1 MIKKS
6 IFWLLGLLF
15 LLFGQ
20 KAFANHVAGGQ
31 LTYKFIS
38 TSGTNHTYEVEIIIF
53 GDCNGGAS
61 FNTFTTTTGA
71 GMNVYNNGNLV
82 TTQTLPRI
90 ANESDILVSPVCPS
104 QINSTTCSGGTLPG
118 IRKYTFRGNV
128 VLSGTSATWRFAFN
142 SNLVGGTS
150 AGRSFLA
157 DNITNHGTFFIAAT
171 LNNVNGPNNS
181 PTFTSDP
188 TPFFCNNVPS
198 SFSLGA
204 VDVDNDV
211 MTYSLEPAINNLQ
224 GTAFVNYVAPYTAQ
238 NPLPAAPGTFIF
250 NPNTGVTDFTPN
262 QAMEATVVKKV
273 TEKRN
278 GVEVGTCAREMM
290 FVIINGCTNTAPS
303 TPINNVSNGELLP
316 GTPTSVEFK
325 ACEAQQVSFTFEINA
340 VDAQGDN
347 ITISSTNLPAGAV
360 LNIQNNGT
368 TNPTAFFNWN
378 LSTVPAGTYQFYIT
392 FKDDG
397 CPMSV
402 IKTVT
407 YTVYVQQ
414 FSGNFTTHTIVP
426 CRDDSNGVAWILADP
441 ADTALYKYTWMDPA
455 FNILQETPGRVTGGD
470 TLSNLYP
477 GIYLVDAENY
487 RGCKRRFTVTIDS
500 PTYKAYFETD
510 SIVCVNSAVT
520 FNPLYNNNDFVQWN
534 WDFGNGTTSTSQTPF
549 LQYPFAGRYQ
559 IKLKA
564 TTDLGCVDSF
574 SQWITVDSIMQPE
587 FSLDRNN
594 ICVGEKVNIAT
605 EYGLN
610 AKSVNWA
617 FGDGGQL
624 QTGPLANISYA
635 YPTPGTYNVNMTVSY
650 RKCPDVTYSRTVTV
664 NDNPRVYLGY
674 DTAIC
679 YQGTAIELKNTIAGT
694 GADTYSWN
702 TGDNV
707 PVIFARAAGVYA
719 LTVTRNDCSTTDSV
733 TVNKDCYVDLPN
745 AFTPNGE
752 GDAAYFFPR
761 SLLSRGVT
769 SFDMTIYNRWGEKV
783 FFTNNTN
790 GRGWDGNLSGKAQPT
805 GVYVYLINVTF
816 RDGNTEKYQGNVTL
830 LR

>member
-1 MIKKS
+1 
-6 IFWLLGLLF
+6 
-15 LLFGQ
+15 
-20 KAFANHVAGGQ
+20 
-31 LTYKFIS
+31 FIS
-38 TSGTNHTYEVEIIIF
+38 SSGTNHTYEMEIIIY
-53 GDCNGGAS
+53 GDCSGGTYP
-61 FNTFTTTTGA
+61 TFATTTAA
-71 GMNVYNNGNLV
+71 GLNIYNNGGLV
-82 TTQTLPRI
+82 TAQNLPKI
-90 ANESDILVSPVCPS
+90 AAESDILVSPVCPS
-104 QINSTTCSGGTLPG
+104 QLNSTTCNGGVLPG
-118 IRKYTFRGNV
+118 IKKFTFRGNV
-128 VLSGTSATWRFAFN
+128 VLNGASANWRFAFDG
-142 SNLVGGTS
+142 NLVNGST
-150 AGRSFLA
+150 AGRSNIA
-157 DNITNHGTFFIAAT
+157 DNIAANTTLYIGAT
-171 LNNVNGPNNS
+171 LNNVNGQNNS

-211 MTYSLEPAINNLQ
+211 MTYSLEPAISNVQ
-224 GTAFVNYVAPYTAQ
+224 GTGFVTYIAPYTAT
-238 NPLPAAPGTFIF
+238 NPLPAAAGTFVF

-262 QAMEATVVKKV
+262 QSMEAIVVKKV
-273 TEKRN
+273 SEKRN

-325 ACEAQQVSFTFEINA
+325 ACEAQQVSFTFDINA
-340 VDAQGDN
+340 LDPQGDN
-347 ITISSTNLPAGAV
+347 ITITSTNLPAGAT
-360 LNIQNNGT
+360 LDIQNNGT
-368 TNPTAFFNWN
+368 TNPTASFNWD
-378 LSTVPAGTYQFYIT
+378 LSTVPAGTYQFFIT

-402 IKTVT
+402 VKTVT

-414 FSGNFTTHTIVP
+414 FNGNFTTHTIVP

-441 ADTALYKYTWMDPA
+441 SDTALYKYTWMDPA
-455 FNILQETPGRVTGGD
+455 FNVLQETTVRVPSGD
-470 TLSNLYP
+470 TLNNLLP

-487 RGCKRRFTVTIDS
+487 RGCKRRFTVTVDS

-510 SIVCVNSAVT
+510 SIVCVNTLVA
-520 FNPLYNNNDFVQWN
+520 FNPNFQNNDFVQWA
-534 WDFGNGTTSTSQTPF
+534 WDFGNGTTSTNQNPV
-549 LQYPFAGRYQ
+549 LQYPYAGTYQ

-574 SQWITVDSIMQPE
+574 SQWITVDSVMQPE
-587 FSLDRNN
+587 FSLDRNS
-594 ICVGEKVNIAT
+594 ICVGEKINVAT

-610 AKSVNWA
+610 AQEVNWT
-617 FGDGGQL
+617 FGDGGLL
-624 QTGPLANISYA
+624 QTAPLANISYS
-635 YPTPGTYNVNMTVSY
+635 YPTPGTYNIDMTVSY
-650 RKCPDVTYSRTVTV
+650 RKCPDVTYTRTVTV
-664 NDNPRVYLGY
+664 NDNPRVYLGH

-679 YQGTAIELKNTIAGT
+679 YQGSPIELKNTFTAQSGE
-694 GADTYSWN
+694 TYSWN
-702 TGDNV
+702 TGVTTPAIYATNH
-707 PVIFARAAGVYA
+707 GVYA

-745 AFTPNGE
+745 AFTPNGD
-752 GDAAYFFPR
+752 GASDYFFPR

-769 SFDMTIYNRWGEKV
+769 AFDMTIYNRWGEKV

-805 GVYVYLINVTF
+805 GVYVYQINVTF
-816 RDGNTEKYQGNVTL
+816 RDGNSEKYTGNVTL